1 MKIKTFNLK
10 TFPEKVRER
19 ANDFTL
25 IELLVVIAII
35 AILAALLLPAL
46 GKAKEAGKKIG
57 CINNLR
63 QCQLAASNYADD
75 YGRRWFGWS
84 RWPRNLAGALDFK
97 MGKNSVAV
105 CPSDSSPRDAGY
117 CYNGDWYAGIYCPMK
132 SAGTY
137 KLSYGYNYRLVGTD
151 GLSLNKIRRPA
162 SQVCFGDAR
171 PLDETAG
178 RWLINKYG
186 LYSNPFQYTP
196 EDRHLKGANL
206 SFFDGHAGWF
216 KYDMNLMNDLNE
228 SIMWERNP

>member
-1 MKIKTFNLK
+1 MKIKTANLK
-10 TFPEKVRER
+10 IYTE
-19 ANDFTL
+19 NFTL

-46 GKAKEAGKKIG
+46 GKAKETGKKIG

-63 QCQLAASNYADD
+63 QCQLASSIYVED
-75 YGRRWFGWS
+75 YGRRWFGWGK
-84 RWPRNLAGALDFK
+84 WPRNLAGALDFK

-105 CPSDSSPRDAGY
+105 CPSDSQPADAAY
-117 CYNGDWYAGIYCPMK
+117 CYNGDWYSGIYCPLK
-132 SAGTY
+132 PAGTY
-137 KLSYGYNYRLVGTD
+137 KLSYGYNYRLVAID
-151 GLSLNKIRRPA
+151 GLPWNWIRRPA

-171 PLDETAG
+171 AQNETATD

-186 LYSNPFQYTP
+186 LYANPFQWTP
-196 EDRHLKGANL
+196 SDRHISGSNL